1 MKKLFSLAAAVFVA
15 LALTGCGFGFIKTGE
30 VGVRT
35 AFGKIDQQAVPEGFY
50 TAFLSSVDEYTA
62 KETSVDLDKL
72 TPRAKDN
79 LTLKDLDVT
88 IYYKVNGGKIA
99 SFASTHSGMSARLE
113 RDDFYR
119 AGYRLIEN
127 LARGVSYDAVS
138 KYDSLTLHQNRQALE
153 ESIKT
158 GLQGVLNA
166 DTPGMFE
173 ITRIV
178 VRSIQTDPAV
188 EESIR
193 KSIAVQKD
201 LEVATKQVQVKQQ
214 EAFANEKLGQSLTPA
229 VLQSQYIKAIDKCAE
244 RQGCTLIVGG
254 GTNPQFNLPK

>member
-1 MKKLFSLAAAVFVA
+1 MKKIVGMLAAVAVV
-15 LALTGCGFGFIKTGE
+15 LSMTGCGFGFVQTGE
-30 VGVRT
+30 IGVRT
-35 AFGKIDQQAVPEGFY
+35 QFGKIDQTPVHEGFY
-50 TAFLSSVDEYTA
+50 TSFVSSVDPYTI

-88 IYYKVNGGKIA
+88 IYYRVNGDKIT
-99 SFASTHSGMSARLE
+99 SFASTHSGMSLRL
-113 RDDFYR
+113 DGDHFYR

-127 LARGVSYDAVS
+127 LARGVAYDAVS
-138 KYDSLTLHQNRQALE
+138 KFDSLTLHQNRQALE
-153 ESIKT
+153 SYIKD

-166 DTPGMFE
+166 DSAGMFE
-173 ITRIV
+173 ITRVV
-178 VRSIQTDPAV
+178 VRAIQTDPAV

-214 EAFANEKLGQSLTPA
+214 QALANENLGRSLTPA
-229 VLQSQYIKAIDKCAE
+229 VLQSEYIKAIDKCAE

-254 GTNPQFNLPK
+254 GVNPQFNLPK